1 VIVAK
6 VGAFEAKTH
15 FASLLERAARGE
27 EIVITRHGT
36 PVAKLMPVS
45 ADNRERRREAI
56 RRLMEFSKGQTLGD
70 LTIRELRDEGRR

>member
-1 VIVAK
+1 MIMIK

-15 FASLLERAARGE
+15 FASLLERVARGE

-36 PVAKLMPVS
+36 PVAKLVPLS
-45 ADNRERRREAI
+45 EDNREEAI
-56 RRLMEFSKGQTLGD
+56 QRLMEFSKGQTLGD

>member
-1 VIVAK
+1 MTKI
-6 VGAFEAKTH
+6 GAFEAKTH
-15 FASLLERAARGE
+15 FASLLERAAKGE

-36 PVAKLMPVS
+36 PVAKLVPVN

-70 LTIRELRDEGRR
+70 LTIRELRDQGRR

>member
-1 VIVAK
+1 MAH

-15 FASLLERAARGE
+15 FASLLERAAKGE

-36 PVAKLMPVS
+36 PVAKLTPMN

-56 RRLMEFSKGQTLGD
+56 RRLKEFPKGRTLGD
-70 LTIRELRDEGRR
+70 LTIRELRDAGRR